1 MWKTRFIKLG
11 HLLRHFQQVKV
22 FDVEDD
28 DDCPDPGPPDHDP
41 LVVVQLGRGLPTSV
55 RQTGRQLRCEADN
68 GLTARLHGRLDGKVC
83 SVEVNKS
90 DIVGVGGCHTGAG
103 GCPDVGEVSRE
114 VGEERS
120 RPVWEGVEE
129 LRLWRLVEQQT
140 QRGVDGV
147 IDNQMSAGLLV
158 QVDERKDVA
167 RTATDQ
173 EPSLVRWGWRGGGDG
188 GEAGQQRA
196 GQVVDQQAGEAGG
209 DLRPDQ
215 LALLQEQ
222 AAAGQGELEVCSVD
236 EGLDSE
242 ERLSVQGQVLYAPP
256 HVQHAAL
263 LQLEGGQVPRVE
275 VLHPLTEQL
284 SAPLIGV
291 EDVMEAAREQRE
303 HLVSLVQDPEED
315 LVTDLLRSELH
326 QVAVLALPA
335 DTGHA
340 DWEAEEE
347 VRLHLPP
354 HRPQPLGVQGVG
366 GARAE
371 RPAEPHHG
379 LHQAHSLHLLIDL
392 RVWRPE
398 VNHLLL
404 LLSLP
409 RAPAGVEQKQ
419 LW

>member
-1 MWKTRFIKLG
+1 M
-11 HLLRHFQQVKV
+11 
-22 FDVEDD
+22 
-28 DDCPDPGPPDHDP
+28 
-41 LVVVQLGRGLPTSV
+41 
-55 RQTGRQLRCEADN
+55 
-68 GLTARLHGRLDGKVC
+68 
-83 SVEVNKS
+83 
-90 DIVGVGGCHTGAG
+90 
-103 GCPDVGEVSRE
+103 
-114 VGEERS
+114 
-120 RPVWEGVEE
+120 
-129 LRLWRLVEQQT
+129 
-140 QRGVDGV
+140 
-147 IDNQMSAGLLV
+147 
-158 QVDERKDVA
+158 
-167 RTATDQ
+167 
-173 EPSLVRWGWRGGGDG
+173 
-188 GEAGQQRA
+188 
-196 GQVVDQQAGEAGG
+196 DQQAGEAGG

-236 EGLDSE
+236 EGLDTE

-275 VLHPLTEQL
+275 VLHPLTEQV

-340 DWEAEEE
+340 DCEAEEE
-347 VRLHLPP
+347 VLLHLPP

-404 LLSLP
+404 LLSLS

-419 LW
+419 L